1 MKNGTGFPPREWHY
15 RKLALPRSKTC
26 ARIMEEGMILSRV
39 LGHLLIVALGGA
51 PTFLAT
57 PAGADDS
64 GHHHKHSAAMH
75 SNMKSDAVDTS
86 TERQT
91 PNFRVTYTSEAM
103 PIPINTLHSWR
114 LKIATP
120 QGKPVEGAAIT
131 LTGDMPA
138 HGHGLPT
145 KPEVTREISNGVY
158 LVEGMKF
165 SMPGHWVVQFHIAA
179 NGKEDT
185 AAFDLVLK

>member
-1 MKNGTGFPPREWHY
+1 
-15 RKLALPRSKTC
+15 
-26 ARIMEEGMILSRV
+26 MISSRV
-39 LGHLLIVALGGA
+39 LGHLLMLTLGSASAFVMTPVGA
-51 PTFLAT
+51 Y
-57 PAGADDS
+57 GSD
-64 GHHHKHSAAMH
+64 HHHKHATMRAE
-75 SNMKSDAVDTS
+75 MKSGTVDTS

-91 PNFRVTYTSEAM
+91 KNFRVSYTSEAM

-145 KPEVTREISNGVY
+145 KPEVTRKIADGVY
-158 LVEGMKF
+158 LVEGVKF
-165 SMPGHWVVQFHIAA
+165 SMPGHWVIQFHIAA
-179 NGKEDT
+179 DGKEDT